1 MGILFGILSL
11 ADTGSAQRIIAMS
24 SKSKKAGD
32 MLESVFGFFMDD
44 GNVQKSAEPI
54 MEDYTKAMSVTAM

>member
-24 SKSKKAGD
+24 SNNKKAGD
-32 MLESVFGFFMDD
+32 ILESVFRLFMDD

-54 MEDYTKAMSVTAM
+54 MEDDTKAMSVTAM